1 MSRLNR
7 RRRVL
12 GFVLNLLVAGLM
24 IGVGTPKFLG
34 LAPPDRVESMGLTE
48 SIRLVGAG
56 EIVTA
61 ILLLIPRT
69 LSLGILLTSSFWGG
83 AICVHMTH
91 GQSYL
96 LQSALLVLSWVGAY
110 LRNPAVLG
118 SFWESQG
125 RTETSHVG
133 HRAAESPLALER

>member
-1 MSRLNR
+1 MSPLNR
-7 RRRVL
+7 RKRVL
-12 GFVLNLLVAGLM
+12 GFVLNLLIGGVMIVAGM
-24 IGVGTPKFLG
+24 PKFLG
-34 LAPPDRVESMGLTE
+34 LAPPDHVEHMGLAE

-56 EIVTA
+56 EIVTG

-69 LSLGILLTSSFWGG
+69 LSLGILLTSAFWGG

-118 SFWESQG
+118 SFRGSQE
-125 RTETSHVG
+125 RTETSHIG
-133 HRAAESPLALER
+133 HRVADSPAPG

>member
-1 MSRLNR
+1 MSNWNGRKRL
-7 RRRVL
+7 L
-12 GFVLNLLVAGLM
+12 GFVLNLLIGGLM
-24 IGVGTPKFLG
+24 IAAGVPKLLG
-34 LAPPDRVESMGLTE
+34 LAPPEHVATMGLTE

-56 EIVTA
+56 EIVTG

-69 LSLGILLTSSFWGG
+69 LSLGVLLTSSFWGG

-96 LQSALLVLSWVGAY
+96 LQSLLLVLSWVGAY

-118 SFWESQG
+118 SFWEHQ
-125 RTETSHVG
+125 ETTQTSNLEHG
-133 HRAAESPLALER
+133 MASSPAPG

>member
-1 MSRLNR
+1 L
-7 RRRVL
+7 L

-34 LAPPDRVESMGLTE
+34 LAPPDRDASLGLTE

-56 EIVTA
+56 EIITG

-83 AICVHMTH
+83 AICVHMIH

-96 LQSALLVLSWVGAY
+96 LQSALLLLSWAGAY
-110 LRNPAVLG
+110 LRNPTVFG
-118 SFWESQG
+118 SFWECQE
-125 RTETSHVG
+125 RTESSRVG
-133 HRAAESPLALER
+133 HGVAESPAPG

>member
-1 MSRLNR
+1 MSGLAKRK
-7 RRRVL
+7 RVL
-12 GFVLNLLVAGLM
+12 GFVLNLFISGLM
-24 IGVGTPKFLG
+24 IVAGTPKLLG
-34 LAPPDRVESMGLTE
+34 LAPPDHVERMGLTE

-56 EIVTA
+56 EIVTGV
-61 ILLLIPRT
+61 LLLIPRT
-69 LSLGILLTSSFWGG
+69 LSPGILLTSSFWGG

-118 SFWESQG
+118 SFWERQQ
-125 RTETSHVG
+125 RTETSNMG
-133 HRAAESPLALER
+133 HGMAGSPSPG

>member
-1 MSRLNR
+1 MRRLNGR
-7 RRRVL
+7 KRVL
-12 GFVLNLLVAGLM
+12 GFVLNLLIGGLKIVA
-24 IGVGTPKFLG
+24 GTPKLLG
-34 LAPPDRVESMGLTE
+34 LAPSDHVEQMGLTE

-56 EIVTA
+56 EIVTGV
-61 ILLLIPRT
+61 LLVIPRT
-69 LSLGILLTSSFWGG
+69 LSLGILLTGSFWGG

-118 SFWESQG
+118 SFWG
-125 RTETSHVG
+125 RQERTDTSNIW
-133 HRAAESPLALER
+133 HRIAGSPAPS

>member
-1 MSRLNR
+1 MKSLNGR
-7 RRRVL
+7 KRVL
-12 GFVLNLLVAGLM
+12 GSVLHLLIGGLM
-24 IGVGTPKFLG
+24 IIAGAPKLLG
-34 LAPPDRVESMGLTE
+34 LAPPDHVDHMGLTD

-56 EIVTA
+56 EIVTG

-110 LRNPAVLG
+110 LRNPAVFG
-118 SFWESQG
+118 SFRESQP
-125 RTETSHVG
+125 RTETSHIG
-133 HRAAESPLALER
+133 HRVADSPAPG

>member
-1 MSRLNR
+1 MSSLAKRK
-7 RRRVL
+7 RVL
-12 GFVLNLLVAGLM
+12 GLVFNLLIGGLM
-24 IGVGTPKFLG
+24 IVAGTPKLLG
-34 LAPPDRVESMGLTE
+34 LAPPDHVERLGLTE

-56 EIVTA
+56 EIVTGV
-61 ILLLIPRT
+61 LLLIPRT

-91 GQSYL
+91 GQSYV

-118 SFWESQG
+118 SFWGQQERAEASNL
-125 RTETSHVG
+125 G
-133 HRAAESPLALER
+133 HRVAGSPAPG

>member
-1 MSRLNR
+1 
-7 RRRVL
+7 VL
-12 GFVLNLLVAGLM
+12 GFVLNLIVAGLM

-34 LAPPDRVESMGLTE
+34 LAPPDRVESLGLTE

-56 EIVTA
+56 EIVTG

-96 LQSALLVLSWVGAY
+96 LQSALLLLSWFGAD
-110 LRNPAVLG
+110 LRNPAVFG
-118 SFWESQG
+118 SFWGCPE
-125 RTETSHVG
+125 RTETRDVG
-133 HRAAESPLALER
+133 HRVADSPAPV

>member
-1 MSRLNR
+1 MSSLNR
-7 RRRVL
+7 RKRVL
-12 GFVLNLLVAGLM
+12 GFVINLLIGGIMIVAGA
-24 IGVGTPKFLG
+24 PKLVG
-34 LAPPDRVESMGLTE
+34 LAPPDYVEKMGLTE

-56 EIVTA
+56 EIVTGV
-61 ILLLIPRT
+61 LLLIPRT
-69 LSLGILLTSSFWGG
+69 LSPGILLTSSFWGG

-118 SFWESQG
+118 SFWEHQEP
-125 RTETSHVG
+125 TETSNLEHG
-133 HRAAESPLALER
+133 MAGSPAPG

>member
-7 RRRVL
+7 RKRVL
-12 GFVLNLLVAGLM
+12 GFVLNLLIGGIMIVA
-24 IGVGTPKFLG
+24 GTPKFLG
-34 LAPPDRVESMGLTE
+34 LAPPDYVERMGLTE
-48 SIRLVGAG
+48 NIRLVGAG
-56 EIVTA
+56 EIVTG

-83 AICVHMTH
+83 AICVHMMH

-118 SFWESQG
+118 SFWGSQET
-125 RTETSHVG
+125 TETSHIG
-133 HRAAESPLALER
+133 HRVADSPAPG